1 MAENPRIPYQSG
13 FSTSTAPR
21 VPYQTGFQ
29 ASPVSTAYY
38 SMGNMANSNAAAVAA
53 RVRAEGSLYT
63 RTLAT
68 ADAVAFSNLIASELD
83 ALRNQK
89 RTDGFGNNANYLQAL
104 LRSAGGSK
112 GNSALGAFDLDDTKA
127 LREAI
132 VAARL
137 NGVEYFT
144 WLEDLNKSGLGSG
157 GPKTKFS
164 KDASTAIN
172 LIDKTDATTAYSK
185 GYYTAFGKMPTNA
198 QITSFMN
205 KFNAQAKK
213 EAVTTR
219 SSGTTTTS
227 TAGSTGKSTIT
238 RSGLGFTE
246 EEQANYLAKYLSRD
260 YAMTPELGGAAK
272 TIYDEIRNT
281 YKDNG
286 LSEPGFEKI
295 VGVITSIIGTGD
307 AAMAKQKIETEK
319 QKIRAISAKLNPGVA
334 DLLNSGEDMKTL
346 ADQYIKLAQSVTKKK
361 YTMDSPVIKQ
371 MLNMKDDKGVIRA
384 ATDWEALG
392 IIRGSND
399 WLDSSAAY
407 STFSNIGDVLTSK
420 LGL

>member
-1 MAENPRIPYQSG
+1 MADVRYPTADSARAG
-13 FSTSTAPR
+13 ST
-21 VPYQTGFQ
+21 
-29 ASPVSTAYY
+29 TAYY
-38 SMGNMANSNAAAVAA
+38 SMGNMANANAAAIAA

-68 ADAVAFSNLIASELD
+68 ADSVAFSNLVASELD
-83 ALRNQK
+83 RLRNTP
-89 RTDGFGNNANYLQAL
+89 RTDGFKNNLNYLQAL

-112 GNSALGAFDLDDTKA
+112 GSSALGAFDLDDTKA

-132 VAARL
+132 VNARL

-144 WLEDLNKSGLGSG
+144 WLEDLNKTGLGSG

-172 LIDKTDATTAYSK
+172 LIDKTDASTAYSK
-185 GYYTAFGKMPTNA
+185 GYYTAYGKMPSNA
-198 QITSFMN
+198 QITAFMN

-213 EAVTTR
+213 EAVTTTVSGTVTT
-219 SSGTTTTS
+219 SSG
-227 TAGSTGKSTIT
+227 GSTGKSTTI
-238 RSGLGFTE
+238 RSGQGFTE

-260 YAMTPELGGAAK
+260 YEMTPELGGAAK

-281 YKDNG
+281 YKNNG
-286 LSEPGFEKI
+286 LKEPEFENI
-295 VGVITSIIGTGD
+295 VGVIKSIIGTGD
-307 AAMAKQKIETEK
+307 AEMAKQKIATEK
-319 QKIRAISAKLNPGVA
+319 QKIRTIAAKLNPGAA

-346 ADQYIKLAQSVTKKK
+346 SDQYIKIAQSVTKKK
-361 YTMDSPVIKQ
+361 YTMDSPIIKQ

-392 IIRGSND
+392 IIRNSND
-399 WLDSSAAY
+399 WMGSSDAF

>member
-1 MAENPRIPYQSG
+1 MAEVKYP
-13 FSTSTAPR
+13 TADSAR
-21 VPYQTGFQ
+21 
-29 ASPVSTAYY
+29 AAANTAYY
-38 SMGNMANSNAAAVAA
+38 SMGNMANNNAAAIAA

-68 ADAVAFSNLIASELD
+68 ADSVAFSNIVASELD
-83 ALRNQK
+83 RLRNTS
-89 RTDGFGNNANYLQAL
+89 RTDGFRNNLNYLQAL

-112 GNSALGAFDLDDTKA
+112 GTSALGAFDLEDSKA

-132 VAARL
+132 VNARL

-144 WLEDLNKSGLGSG
+144 WLEDLNKRGLGS

-172 LIDKTDATTAYSK
+172 LIDKTDAYTAYSK
-185 GYYTAFGKMPTNA
+185 GYYTAYGKMPSNNQVTA
-198 QITSFMN
+198 FMN

-213 EAVTTR
+213 EAVTTK

-246 EEQANYLAKYLSRD
+246 EEQANYLAKYLARD
-260 YAMTPELGGAAK
+260 YQMTPELGGAAK
-272 TIYDEIRNT
+272 TIFDEIRNT
-281 YKDNG
+281 YKNNG
-286 LSEPGFEKI
+286 LKEPAFETI
-295 VGVITSIIGTGD
+295 AGVITSIIGTGD
-307 AAMAKQKIETEK
+307 AEMAKQKIATEK
-319 QKIRAISAKLNPGVA
+319 QKIRTLAAKLNPGVA
-334 DLLNSGEDMKTL
+334 DLLNAGEDMNTL
-346 ADQYIKLAQSVTKKK
+346 SEQYIKLAQSVTKKK
-361 YTMDSPVIKQ
+361 YTQDSPIIKQ
-371 MLNMKDDKGVIRA
+371 MLNFKDDKGAIRS

-399 WLDSSAAY
+399 WMNSSDAF